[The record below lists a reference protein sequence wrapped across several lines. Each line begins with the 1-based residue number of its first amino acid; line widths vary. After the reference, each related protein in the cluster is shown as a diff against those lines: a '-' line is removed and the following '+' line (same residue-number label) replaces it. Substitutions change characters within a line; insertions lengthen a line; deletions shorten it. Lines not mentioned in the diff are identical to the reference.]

1 MWMFRTRGCR
11 EEIYGN
17 TTVATAIADRLVYNS
32 EVLIMEGPSYR
43 KRMKDQAE
51 SIRIRAPLHP
61 PSSATP
67 AIAPRKHNAQL
78 CPLQTVIDYQTGDPI
93 MVGPTWTNIQ
103 FPHDADIHPDTGL
116 DLGIDR
122 LRFIIPGNVFEIPSV
137 AVPTGIIDGL
147 PPVCR
152 SMLNAVSLVVRA
164 RYILI
169 YPPVMVMWS

>member
-1 MWMFRTRGCR
+1 
-11 EEIYGN
+11 
-17 TTVATAIADRLVYNS
+17 
-32 EVLIMEGPSYR
+32 
-43 KRMKDQAE
+43 
-51 SIRIRAPLHP
+51 
-61 PSSATP
+61 
-67 AIAPRKHNAQL
+67 
-78 CPLQTVIDYQTGDPI
+78 

-152 SMLNAVSLVVRA
+152 SMLTNGGMICHSQVQRLSSPLWAMQITPIALAMRH
-164 RYILI
+164 
-169 YPPVMVMWS
+169 MQ